1 LQRMK
6 GYWRTKL
13 DEMKERK
20 NARPGLF
27 GEVALR
33 RIAEESERW
42 MREVLTP
49 WLTDS
54 PERKDDFN
62 CQSGWKIVRLYTPN
76 DVAYQ
81 DYLRDLGFP
90 GQLPLTRGV
99 YPTLYR
105 GRAWSIR
112 QFSGYG
118 SAEDTNRRLKYL
130 LQEGETGLSVAFHMP
145 TIYGYDS
152 DNPRAYGEVGKCGVA
167 IDSLKDME
175 IMLDGIPLDRVSTSM
190 TINAPAAI
198 LTCMYI
204 AVGEKQGVPEKDL
217 RGTIQNDLF
226 KEYAAQKSWI
236 YTPED
241 SLRIIR
247 DIMVY
252 CTRSMPLWNY
262 ISISGYHIREAGASP
277 LQELA
282 FTLADGFGYVD
293 LGLEAGLDIDEFAP
307 RLSFFFDSGMDFFEE
322 IAKFRAARRLWARTL
337 KEKYGA
343 KDPRSLLLRFHTQ
356 TSGVSLTWQQPLN
369 NIVRTTIEALAA
381 VIGGTQSL
389 HTNAYDEA
397 WALPSKEAATVA
409 LRTQQVIAEETGV
422 ANTIDPLGGSY
433 YIEWLTDKM
442 EEEAC
447 RYLDRIEER
456 GGILEALK
464 SGYIQREIAENS
476 YRTQLDLERDR
487 RVVVGLN
494 SYRVQEQPPIE
505 TLKVDPEVQ
514 RRQIERVKRIKSE
527 RDNKAVREALDE
539 LEKSMKDPKA
549 NMVPSILKAVREYAT
564 IQEIID
570 VGREVFGEWREPS
583 LY

>member
-13 DEMKERK
+13 DEMNERK

-27 GEVALR
+27 SEVALTR
-33 RIAEESERW
+33 MAEESEKW
-42 MREVLTP
+42 MREVLSP
-49 WLTDS
+49 WLADS
-54 PERKDDFN
+54 PERKDDFT
-62 CQSGWKIVRLYTPN
+62 CQSGWKIGRLYTPN
-76 DVAYQ
+76 DVAHL

-204 AVGEKQGVPEKDL
+204 AVGEKQGVPEKEL
-217 RGTIQNDLF
+217 RGTIQNDLL

-293 LGLEAGLDIDEFAP
+293 LGLEAGLDVDEFAP

-322 IAKFRAARRLWARTL
+322 VAKFRAARRLWARTL

-397 WALPSKEAATVA
+397 WALPSREAATVA

-494 SYRVQEQPPIE
+494 SYRVEEQPPIE

-514 RRQIERVKRIKSE
+514 RKQIERVKRIKSE
-527 RDNKAVREALDE
+527 RNNRAVREALDE
-539 LEKSMKDPKA
+539 LERSMKDPKA
-549 NMVPSILKAVREYAT
+549 NVVPSILKAVREYAT
-564 IQEIID
+564 LQEIID

>member
-6 GYWRTKL
+6 GYWRAKL
-13 DEMKERK
+13 DEISERK
-20 NARPGLF
+20 NAKPSLF
-27 GEVALR
+27 NEVALR
-33 RIAEESERW
+33 RITEENEKW
-42 MREVLTP
+42 MREVLSP
-49 WLTDS
+49 WLADS
-54 PERKDDFN
+54 PERKDDFTS
-62 CQSGWKIVRLYTPN
+62 QSGWKIGRLYTPS
-76 DVAYQ
+76 DVAYV

-90 GQLPLTRGV
+90 GQHPLTRGV

-105 GRAWSIR
+105 GRTWSLR

-130 LQEGETGLSVAFHMP
+130 LQEGETGLSIAFHMP

-204 AVGEKQGVPEKDL
+204 AVGEKQGVPEKEL

-247 DIMVY
+247 DIMLY

-282 FTLADGFGYVD
+282 FTLADGFGYVE
-293 LGLEAGLDIDEFAP
+293 LGMEAGLDIDEFAP

-322 IAKFRAARRLWARTL
+322 IAKFRAARRLWAKTL

-389 HTNAYDEA
+389 HANAYDEA
-397 WALPSKEAATVA
+397 WALPSKDAATVA

-422 ANTIDPLGGSY
+422 VNTIDPLGGSY

-476 YRTQLDLERDR
+476 YRTQLDLERER

-494 SYRVQEQPPIE
+494 RYRVEEQPPIE

-514 RRQIERVKRIKSE
+514 RKQIERVKRIKSE

-539 LEKSMKDPKA
+539 LEKSMRDPKA
-549 NMVPSILKAVREYAT
+549 NVVPSILKAVRGYAT

>member
-13 DEMKERK
+13 DEMNERK
-20 NARPGLF
+20 NAKPSLF
-27 GEVALR
+27 SEVALR
-33 RIAEESERW
+33 RIAEESEKW
-42 MREVLTP
+42 MREVLSP
-49 WLTDS
+49 WLADS
-54 PERKDDFN
+54 PERKDDFTS
-62 CQSGWKIVRLYTPN
+62 QSGWKIGCLYTPN
-76 DVAYQ
+76 DVAYL
-81 DYLRDLGFP
+81 DYLRNLGFP
-90 GQLPLTRGV
+90 GQHPLTRGV

-105 GRAWSIR
+105 GRTWSIR

-130 LQEGETGLSVAFHMP
+130 LQEGETGLSIAFHMP

-204 AVGEKQGVPEKDL
+204 AVGEKQGVPEKEL

-247 DIMVY
+247 DIMLY

-282 FTLADGFGYVD
+282 FTLADGFGYVE
-293 LGLEAGLDIDEFAP
+293 LGMEAGLDIDEFAP

-322 IAKFRAARRLWARTL
+322 IAKFRAARRLWAKTL
-337 KEKYGA
+337 REKYGA

-389 HTNAYDEA
+389 HANAYDEA
-397 WALPSKEAATVA
+397 WALPSKDAATVA

-422 ANTIDPLGGSY
+422 VNTIDPLGGSY

-476 YRTQLDLERDR
+476 YRTQLDLERER

-494 SYRVQEQPPIE
+494 RYRVEEQPPIE

-514 RRQIERVKRIKSE
+514 RKQIERVKRIKSE

-539 LEKSMKDPKA
+539 LEKSMRDPKA
-549 NMVPSILKAVREYAT
+549 NVVPSILKAVRGYAT